1 MEDIESNILCS
12 TPSCFSYIYLH
23 HSPLIILASQG
34 REAQVVNGYEKCL
47 YSGNGKK
54 KSKALLMLVMMML
67 VSNLLRVGT
76 DATISASFIYSLN
89 NFTEYARHSYG
100 SEQADKTLKEFTS

>member
-1 MEDIESNILCS
+1 
-12 TPSCFSYIYLH
+12 
-23 HSPLIILASQG
+23 
-34 REAQVVNGYEKCL
+34 
-47 YSGNGKK
+47 
-54 KSKALLMLVMMML
+54 MLVMMML